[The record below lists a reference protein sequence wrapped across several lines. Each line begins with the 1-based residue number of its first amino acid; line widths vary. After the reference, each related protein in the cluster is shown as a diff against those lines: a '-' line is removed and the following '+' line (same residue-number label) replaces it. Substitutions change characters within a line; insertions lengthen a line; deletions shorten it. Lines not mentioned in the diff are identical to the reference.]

1 MERVYSEEFKVEM
14 VKRIKAYPWK
24 SNFKD
29 ELLFYF
35 DELYSSVK
43 NILVTKKMQHVDKIV
58 ARFHHLGNK

>member
-1 MERVYSEEFKVEM
+1 MQKWKGLYSEEFKVEM

-35 DELYSSVK
+35 DELYSFGQEYFS
-43 NILVTKKMQHVDKIV
+43 NEENATC
-58 ARFHHLGNK
+58 